1 VDRQIALIPLICL
14 RCSTPIPANP
24 DEIAWVCANCGQAMS
39 LDEENGLIPQLV
51 YYSADIPPGTPG
63 KPYWVADGQVDLQRA
78 SYGSDKGQREEAQR
92 FWSQPRRFFL
102 PAYQANLE
110 QLLSQGIRYLVQPP
124 QLTETEAEVKA
135 GGAVRFAPIT
145 MDIRDV
151 RKAAEFLVV
160 AIEAARPDKLKELTF
175 DLKLSHPN
183 LWILPQ

>member
-1 VDRQIALIPLICL
+1 MDRQIALIPLICL

-24 DEIAWVCANCGQAMS
+24 EEVAWVCSNCGQAMS
-39 LDEENGLIPQLV
+39 LDEESGLLPQLV
-51 YYSADIPPGTPG
+51 YYSADIPPDTPG
-63 KPYWVADGQVDLQRA
+63 KPYWVAQGQVTLQRY
-78 SYGSDKGQREEAQR
+78 SYGSDKGQREEAQH
-92 FWSQPRRFFL
+92 FWGQPRRFFL

-110 QLLSQGIRYLVQPP
+110 QLLSQGIRYLLQPP
-124 QLTETEAEVKA
+124 QLTEAQVPA
-135 GGAVRFAPIT
+135 GSTVHFAPIT

-175 DLKLSHPN
+175 DLDLSPPN

>member
-1 VDRQIALIPLICL
+1 VDRQIVLIPLVCL
-14 RCSTPIPANP
+14 RCNTPIPANP
-24 DEIAWVCANCGQAMS
+24 EEVAWVCANCGQAMS
-39 LDEENGLIPQLV
+39 LDEENGLISQLV
-51 YYSADIPPGTPG
+51 YYSAGIPPDTLG
-63 KPYWVADGQVDLQRA
+63 KPYWVAEGQVDLQRN

-92 FWSQPRRFFL
+92 FWSQPRRFFI

-110 QLLSQGIRYLVQPP
+110 QLLSQGIQYLVQPP
-124 QLTETEAEVKA
+124 QLTE
-135 GGAVRFAPIT
+135 AVASVSFIPIT

-175 DLKLSHPN
+175 DLKLSPPN

>member
-1 VDRQIALIPLICL
+1 VDRQIALIPLVCL

-24 DEIAWVCANCGQAMS
+24 EEMAWVCANCGQAMS

-51 YYSADIPPGTPG
+51 YYSADIPPDTPG
-63 KPYWVADGQVDLQRA
+63 KPYWVAEGQVDLQRA

-102 PAYQANLE
+102 PAYQATLE
-110 QLLSQGIRYLVQPP
+110 QLLGQGIKHLVQPP
-124 QLTETEAEVKA
+124 HLTEAETPV
-135 GGAVRFAPIT
+135 GFAPIT

-175 DLKLSHPN
+175 DLKLSPPN